1 MRAGTAIAVGLLM
14 SAGLG
19 ISGSLHAAQP
29 YQPQVGDIVF
39 QITTSSQS
47 VAVQQAT
54 RSPWSHVGLVLF
66 QGGQPVV
73 LEAVQ
78 PVKYTPLKHW
88 LDSGQGG
95 RLVIQRLNRPLTVAE
110 QAALHQRAKAYVG
123 KPYDLTF
130 EWSDDRIYCSE
141 LVWKLYRDALGIELA
156 PLARLKNFDL
166 TTPAV
171 RAKLQERYGDRVPL
185 DEPVIAPVAIHESRL
200 LRVVAR
206 R

>member
-1 MRAGTAIAVGLLM
+1 MRAGTATAVCLLM
-14 SAGLG
+14 GLG
-19 ISGSLHAAQP
+19 MSGALHAAQP

-78 PVKYTPLKHW
+78 PVKYTPLKDW

-95 RLVIQRLNRPLTVAE
+95 RHVIQRLNRPLTVAE

-171 RAKLQERYGDRVPL
+171 RAKLRERYGDRVPL
-185 DEPVIAPVAIHESRL
+185 DEPVVAPVAIHESRL

>member
-1 MRAGTAIAVGLLM
+1 MRADTAIAVGLLM
-14 SAGLG
+14 SLGL
-19 ISGSLHAAQP
+19 SGALHAAQP

-78 PVKYTPLKHW
+78 PVKYTPLKQW
-88 LDSGQGG
+88 LDSGKGG
-95 RLVIQRLNRPLTVAE
+95 RHVIQRLNRPLTVAE

-156 PLARLKNFDL
+156 PLARLKAFDL

-171 RAKLQERYGDRVPL
+171 RAKLRERYGDRVPL

>member
-19 ISGSLHAAQP
+19 SSGSLHAAQP

-39 QITTSSQS
+39 QTTTSTQS

-78 PVKYTPLKHW
+78 PVKYTPLKRW

-95 RLVIQRLNRPLTVAE
+95 RHVIQRLNRPLTVAE

-166 TTPAV
+166 TTSAV
-171 RAKLQERYGDRVPL
+171 RAKLKERYGDQVPL